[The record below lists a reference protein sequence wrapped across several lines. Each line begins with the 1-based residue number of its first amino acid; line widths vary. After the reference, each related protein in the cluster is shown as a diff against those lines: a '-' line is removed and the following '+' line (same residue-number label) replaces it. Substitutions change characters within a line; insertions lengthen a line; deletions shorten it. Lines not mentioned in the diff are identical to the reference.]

1 MARTKTYQTKE
12 LIAWLNEYKIENPG
26 IKVTIPKF
34 GVYLRS
40 KGKDIQDHT
49 LRRDEEF
56 REYLQNSNDEENSKN
71 FNDLVTYK
79 TIDVDSFMEKNNNK
93 GKLRE
98 ALINRDRYYA
108 NVAAKGAEAIKEKKE
123 CQAKIKEMNI
133 QIEELK
139 NVIKETEKKL
149 IEEKE
154 KNTDTKIKEKD
165 KAIVAMKNILDDYI
179 YPDMANAILKRDGV
193 LKVVNSVVDNDVVD
207 EKSICANTDIENLG
221 KKEQND
227 NEENKK
233 SEFSSVNSILG
244 GFDD

>member
-1 MARTKTYQTKE
+1 
-12 LIAWLNEYKIENPG
+12 
-26 IKVTIPKF
+26 
-34 GVYLRS
+34 
-40 KGKDIQDHT
+40 
-49 LRRDEEF
+49 
-56 REYLQNSNDEENSKN
+56 
-71 FNDLVTYK
+71 
-79 TIDVDSFMEKNNNK
+79 
-93 GKLRE
+93 
-98 ALINRDRYYA
+98 
-108 NVAAKGAEAIKEKKE
+108 
-123 CQAKIKEMNI
+123 MNI

-149 IEEKE
+149 IEEKA

-207 EKSICANTDIENLG
+207 EKSICADTDIENLG

>member
-1 MARTKTYQTKE
+1 
-12 LIAWLNEYKIENPG
+12 
-26 IKVTIPKF
+26 
-34 GVYLRS
+34 
-40 KGKDIQDHT
+40 
-49 LRRDEEF
+49 
-56 REYLQNSNDEENSKN
+56 
-71 FNDLVTYK
+71 
-79 TIDVDSFMEKNNNK
+79 
-93 GKLRE
+93 
-98 ALINRDRYYA
+98 
-108 NVAAKGAEAIKEKKE
+108 
-123 CQAKIKEMNI
+123 MNI

>member
-108 NVAAKGAEAIKEKKE
+108 NVAAKGAEAIKEKKR
-123 CQAKIKEMNI
+123 MSG
-133 QIEELK
+133 K
-139 NVIKETEKKL
+139 NQ
-149 IEEKE
+149 
-154 KNTDTKIKEKD
+154 
-165 KAIVAMKNILDDYI
+165 
-179 YPDMANAILKRDGV
+179 R
-193 LKVVNSVVDNDVVD
+193 
-207 EKSICANTDIENLG
+207 
-221 KKEQND
+221 
-227 NEENKK
+227 NEYSNRRA
-233 SEFSSVNSILG
+233 
-244 GFDD
+244 

>member
-12 LIAWLNEYKIENPG
+12 LIAWLNEYKIENPE

-93 GKLRE
+93 AKLRE
-98 ALINRDRYYA
+98 ALLNRDRYYA
-108 NVAAKGAEAIKEKKE
+108 NIAAKGAEA
-123 CQAKIKEMNI
+123 IKEMNI

-139 NVIKETEKKL
+139 KVIKETEKKL
-149 IEEKE
+149 TEEKAR
-154 KNTDTKIKEKD
+154 NTDTKIKEKD

-193 LKVVNSVVDNDVVD
+193 LKVVNSVVNNNIVD
-207 EKSICANTDIENLG
+207 EKSICADTDIENLG